1 MTCFYCKGNLKEAT
15 TTHVV
20 DLKECLIIIR
30 NVPCMECEQCG
41 EKVYTDEVAQ
51 KLDAVVKAC
60 EAVASEIT
68 VVNYNDQVA

>member
-1 MTCFYCKGNLKEAT
+1 MTCFYCKGSMREAT

-41 EKVYTDEVAQ
+41 EKAYTDDVAR
-51 KLDAVVKAC
+51 KLDKIVKAC
-60 EAVASEIT
+60 KAVASEIT
-68 VVNYNDQVA
+68 VVNYIDRIA